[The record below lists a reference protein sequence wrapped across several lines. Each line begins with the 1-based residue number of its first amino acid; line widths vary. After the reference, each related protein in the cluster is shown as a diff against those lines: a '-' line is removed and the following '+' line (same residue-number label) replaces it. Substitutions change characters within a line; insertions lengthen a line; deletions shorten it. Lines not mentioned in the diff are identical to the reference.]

1 MPSQSSPGRVGPL
14 VAAVIFL
21 SGGAALAARM
31 HFSALVGELRVP
43 DGVLS
48 FERASRVKTDDVLE
62 VAARARPAA
71 FGAEQS
77 MERPGVREP
86 IRVASLD
93 GAPVSASEPEG
104 GVHGGG
110 VHGGGVQRTL
120 APAERPLGAAP
131 QDSEED
137 EVAFQLPPDPERIEA
152 HLELGALAHETA
164 IREKP
169 SHSARVLGY
178 ARTGALLRR
187 AGTNAGKS
195 GCPGG
200 WYKVEPRGYV
210 CAGKAATLD
219 MEDPV
224 LAVASTGPDRS
235 LGLPY
240 VYGRSRYPT
249 PPLYTQVP
257 TTEQQASFEQD
268 LGAHLPKGFGALWA
282 EHARSAA
289 PSPLAGGAPLP
300 RPYGYGKPAHGFAR
314 GRALAKSA
322 FAFID
327 FFEEGGRKY
336 GITTDLALV
345 PLDRVTPVS
354 TSEFFGTHLGPE
366 AGLPVAFTRSQNAR
380 VYRKTEDGR
389 GYQLARVAAYREA
402 FYLTGERRRFGGL
415 ELAET
420 KSGEY
425 VEVNSRLTLIES
437 KDKLPK
443 WAKGERSWIDV
454 SILRQTLVAYVGERP
469 VFATL
474 VSTGADGLG
483 DPETTHSTVQG
494 VFLVHTKHVTATM
507 SGEQADDEFDL
518 RDVPYVQYFEGGY
531 ALHGAYWHDSFGQ
544 PKSHGCINL
553 SPAAARHLFMLTEPK
568 VPERW
573 HSALSRDGTLVY
585 VHP

>member
-1 MPSQSSPGRVGPL
+1 MPSRSSPGRVGPL
-14 VAAVIFL
+14 LAAVILL
-21 SGGAALAARM
+21 SGGAAVAARL
-31 HFSALVGELRVP
+31 HFAALVAELRVP
-43 DGVLS
+43 DGALVA
-48 FERASRVKTDDVLE
+48 ERTSSVDE
-62 VAARARPAA
+62 AALGAVGVRFDAQT
-71 FGAEQS
+71 AEQS
-77 MERPGVREP
+77 NERSAEQSHERSAGSTVAEP
-86 IRVASLD
+86 VRVASLD
-93 GAPVSASEPEG
+93 GAPVSAG
-104 GVHGGG
+104 GRVDPW
-110 VHGGGVQRTL
+110 

-131 QDSEED
+131 QDD
-137 EVAFQLPPDPERIEA
+137 PANAAEVPLPPDPERIEA
-152 HLELGALAHETA
+152 KLELGALAHETA

-169 SHSARVLGY
+169 SHSARILGY

-187 AGTNAGKS
+187 AGTSAGKS

-219 MEDPV
+219 LEDPV

-249 PPLYTQVP
+249 PPLYTQIP
-257 TTEQQASFEQD
+257 NAEQQAQLEQD
-268 LGAHLPKGFGALWA
+268 LAAHLPKGFGALWA
-282 EHARSAA
+282 EQARSGA

-300 RPYGYGKPAHGFAR
+300 QPYGYGKPVHGFAR

-345 PLDRVTPVS
+345 PLDRVTPVA
-354 TSEFFGTHLGPE
+354 TSEFFGVHLGPE

-380 VYRKTEDGR
+380 VYQRTDDGV
-389 GYQLARVAAYREA
+389 GYQLVRTAAYREA

-425 VEVNSRLTLIES
+425 VEVNSRLTLIDS
-437 KDKLPK
+437 KGKLPK
-443 WAKGERSWIDV
+443 WAKDERSWLDV

-507 SGEQADDEFDL
+507 SGDQADDEFDL
-518 RDVPYVQYFEGGY
+518 HDVPYVQYFEGGY

-553 SPAAARHLFMLTEPK
+553 SPAAARHLFTLTEPK